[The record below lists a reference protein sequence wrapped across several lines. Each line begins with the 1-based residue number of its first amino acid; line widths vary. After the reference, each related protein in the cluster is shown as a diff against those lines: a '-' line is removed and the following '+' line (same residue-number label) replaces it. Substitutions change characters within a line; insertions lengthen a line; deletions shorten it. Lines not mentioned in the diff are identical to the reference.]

1 MAGIVIPAMLS
12 SLPTIPN
19 RAHPEEAAL
28 LRRRLEAW
36 TQALT
41 RSILRDASQSK
52 SAVADFDPSLTAEVG
67 QARLRCDAPQDEAGV
82 WSLNMSRWSETVVSL
97 IQFG

>member
-19 RAHPEEAAL
+19 RPHPEEAAL
-28 LRRRLEAW
+28 LRRRLEGW

-41 RSILRDASQSK
+41 RSILRDAS
-52 SAVADFDPSLTAEVG
+52 
-67 QARLRCDAPQDEAGV
+67 LRDAPQDEAGV
-82 WSLNMSRWSETVVSL
+82 WYLNMSRWYETVVSL